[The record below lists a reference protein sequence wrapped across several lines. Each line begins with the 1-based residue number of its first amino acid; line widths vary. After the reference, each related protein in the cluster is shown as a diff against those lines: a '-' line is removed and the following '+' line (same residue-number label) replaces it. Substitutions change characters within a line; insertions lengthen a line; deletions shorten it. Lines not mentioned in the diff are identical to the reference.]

1 MNCPYQNRSMLTDMI
16 SDIIRKIQNLN
27 RRQRKFLQFLS
38 LVGFTLCLI
47 AAIYAFS
54 TYQNFAPPS
63 PLPKPPVVAE
73 ASSSDAE
80 IQEGFKFKIN
90 PKNHQ
95 NCGSPSGGPTD
106 NPIAAKYG
114 NNAYPWTEAI
124 KWDCVYNI
132 QDFSGATMGDRF
144 QAARDAAAAG
154 GVIYF
159 PAGTY
164 RFNDNL
170 YLNDGIVLRGE
181 TPAVTDAK
189 SQDYSPPSQLVF
201 PKYEPRL
208 SGNGT
213 PNETAFK
220 KILTANSDRDSN
232 LGLINLDINRA
243 AISLVGNSET
253 GNNKNIIVFGIG
265 SNNVAEPDPNVPD
278 LSFQAA
284 WMRFS
289 YRFGTNIKLQAKEN
303 ILVANNRIND
313 APTDN
318 YEQPGYQVRSRDQ
331 KSVVTYQDGSKV
343 PFNYTDHYGIVV
355 NRSKSG
361 GFQLA
366 ATPNSEPGL
375 FRKGLVIRD
384 NWVYHTMR
392 VGIHA
397 SGDGLV
403 IQDNQI
409 TDNPRKTSWV
419 HPTGLRE
426 PRGADT
432 FENRAIDWSGWNVK
446 VEGNEYEVYRH
457 RILDSKYFSTDGEGI
472 LIQECCGGTKV
483 NGATIKN
490 NQGNGYIGFYKNQD
504 IKNVI
509 IEGNQ
514 LSDNITNTPLIY
526 VVADTNNRP
535 YQMEDVTVE
544 NNTVEGSILVK
555 ASAGGQRNLIKNNQ
569 GNNRGNIEASC
580 HVNVRGN
587 SGFEEKPCLQ

>member
-1 MNCPYQNRSMLTDMI
+1 MI
-16 SDIIRKIQNLN
+16 PDFIRKIKTLN

-38 LVGFTLCLI
+38 LVGFIFCFI
-47 AAIYAFS
+47 GAIYAFS
-54 TYQNFAPPS
+54 IYRNAAPS
-63 PLPKPPVVAE
+63 PGLPKPPVVANKV
-73 ASSSDAE
+73 SSSTSEKSAIATQLD
-80 IQEGFKFKIN
+80 Q
-90 PKNHQ
+90 KNNQ

-106 NPIAAKYG
+106 NPIANQYG
-114 NNAYPWTEAI
+114 NKAYPWTNQI

-144 QAARDAAAAG
+144 QAARDQAAGG

-164 RFNDNL
+164 TFKDNI
-170 YLNDGIVLRGE
+170 YLTDGVVLRGE
-181 TPAVTDAK
+181 TPAVNDAK
-189 SQDYSPPSQLVF
+189 SNDYSPPSQLVF

-220 KILTANSDRDSN
+220 KIFTTEGDRDSN

-243 AISLVGNSET
+243 AISIIGNSET
-253 GNNKNIIVFGIG
+253 GTNKNIIVFGIR
-265 SNNVAEPDPNVPD
+265 SNNVAQPDPNVPD
-278 LSFQAA
+278 LSFQAP
-284 WMRFS
+284 WMRYS
-289 YRFGTNIKLQAKEN
+289 DRFGSNIKLQAKEN

-313 APTDN
+313 RPTDN
-318 YEQPGYQVRSRDQ
+318 YQQPGYQVQSGDK

-355 NRSKSG
+355 NRSKAG
-361 GFQLA
+361 GFALA

-397 SGDGLV
+397 SGDGLI

-409 TDNPRKTSWV
+409 KDNPRKQSWV

-426 PRGADT
+426 PRGANT
-432 FENRAIDWSGWNVK
+432 FENRAIDWSGWNVRI
-446 VEGNEYEVYRH
+446 EGNQYQVYRH
-457 RILDSKYFSTDGEGI
+457 RIQESKYFSTDGEGI

-483 NGATIKN
+483 NGASIKN
-490 NQGNGYIGFYKNQD
+490 NQGNAYIGFYKNQD
-504 IKNVI
+504 LKNVTI
-509 IEGNQ
+509 QGNQ
-514 LSDNITNTPLIY
+514 VFNSATNRTPLIF
-526 VVADTNNRP
+526 VMADTNNRK
-535 YQMEDVTVE
+535 YQMEDVLVE

-555 ASAGGQRNLIKNNQ
+555 ASAGGQRNFIKNNQ
-569 GNNRGNIEASC
+569 GNNSGAIEASC
-580 HVNVRGN
+580 HVKVTAN